1 MRITIPKDDNEAR
14 EMADLAALSGW
25 ALAGYVA
32 SQVSLNAEGQGT
44 RSDLGRTSVTS
55 DRSLSPR
62 EFAAKGLRG
71 LRSKNTVQLYAQRWR
86 DYVGRPPVPGQEIDI
101 PDIDWPPPPPAG
113 KTPATNTR
121 AAKSAAE
128 AKTVAAA
135 IVSNPAAAK
144 AAVQALVST
153 RKGNDAINKER
164 KERIRTKANED
175 PAARERLEKSEEVIK
190 QAIADDVELT
200 RITTRRNLL
209 TIDIWIKEW
218 ARIGDAHALD
228 QVGLMLDEVR
238 GVIAEQA
245 QALTPEMFVD
255 GDENG
260 DENSDGGENH
270 DRNIQG

>member
-1 MRITIPKDDNEAR
+1 MRITIPRNDDEAR
-14 EMADLAALSGW
+14 QVSVEATLRGW

-32 SQVSLNAEGQGT
+32 SQVEVGEPGGT
-44 RSDLGRTSVTS
+44 GANQHAGAARNTARCT
-55 DRSLSPR
+55 PR

-71 LRSKNTVQLYAQRWR
+71 LRSDNTVRLYAQRWR
-86 DYVGRPPVPGQEIDI
+86 DYIGRPPVPGQEIDI

-113 KTPATNTR
+113 KTPATNTK

-128 AKTVAAA
+128 AKTVADA

-260 DENSDGGENH
+260 DEDSDGGENH